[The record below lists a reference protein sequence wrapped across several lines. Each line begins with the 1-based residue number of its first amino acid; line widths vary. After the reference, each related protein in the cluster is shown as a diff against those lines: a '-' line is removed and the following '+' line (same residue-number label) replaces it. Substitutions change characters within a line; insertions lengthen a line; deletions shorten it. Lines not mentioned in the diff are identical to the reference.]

1 MEFRRVL
8 FRTAA
13 DKTYDG
19 TDAATINSCTLET
32 QTANHGVVSPD
43 VVGCDTSNAKFGSA
57 AAGSGKTV
65 AADVALNGADKANYQ
80 LTSAS
85 ASTTAAINKRNV
97 TASLRDAL
105 TTYDGTDAATI
116 NSCTLETQTANH
128 GVVSPDVVGCDTS
141 NAKFGSAAAGS
152 GKTVAADVALN
163 GADKANYQLTS
174 ATAGDPAQINIGNA
188 NASTTAT
195 EKT

>member
-57 AAGSGKTV
+57 AV
-65 AADVALNGADKANYQ
+65 
-80 LTSAS
+80 
-85 ASTTAAINKRNV
+85 
-97 TASLRDAL
+97 
-105 TTYDGTDAATI
+105 
-116 NSCTLETQTANH
+116 
-128 GVVSPDVVGCDTS
+128 
-141 NAKFGSAAAGS
+141 GS